1 MNLRIFLS
9 AFVTFLLGTGLAWTS
24 DLRLPD
30 KAVAGGD
37 ITIQTSGN
45 GNATLYVVGPGTAIK
60 RQIRLGDAVEL
71 KGEELRKAGY
81 YRVAIK
87 GGEGESGKQLYVAPA
102 AAEKINFLARPSRVP
117 VGQPKVIAGT
127 AFVFDQYDNLVVSS
141 TPVTFNLSVPGAP
154 AKVEHTTTKDGVAYL
169 QTGSG
174 SKAGPGQFV
183 VTVGNNS
190 VRRVVEE
197 TAADPC
203 EQHLRFKVHKEKEG
217 LIAETDP
224 VRDCSGNAVPDGTI
238 VTFISNEPGKGRSTV
253 DARIKKGIARAV
265 LPPVPGA
272 TISVASG
279 VVLGN
284 EVRWG
289 GGE

>member
-1 MNLRIFLS
+1 MHTMRHKTTISVL
-9 AFVTFLLGTGLAWTS
+9 VCVLGAVGFAA
-24 DLRLPD
+24 DMRLPD
-30 KAVAGGD
+30 KAVAGQSVAIG
-37 ITIQTSGN
+37 TSGS
-45 GNATLYVVGPGTAIK
+45 GEATLYVVGPGTAIK
-60 RQIRLGDAVEL
+60 RQIKLGDDVQL
-71 KGEELRKAGY
+71 KGEELRNSGY
-81 YRVAIK
+81 YQIAIK
-87 GGEGESGKQLYVAPA
+87 GGADVSKELYVAPA

-127 AFVFDQYDNLVVSS
+127 AFVFDQFENLVTAP
-141 TPVTFNLSVPGAP
+141 TPVTFELSVPGAP
-154 AKVEHTTTKDGVAYL
+154 AKVERLTAKNGVSYL

-174 SKAGPGQFV
+174 TKAGPGQF
-183 VTVGNNS
+183 TVRVGDNS

-197 TAADPC
+197 TASEPC
-203 EQHLRFKVHKEKEG
+203 NLRFKLHKEKEG
-217 LIAETDP
+217 LIATTDP

-238 VTFISNEPGKGRSTV
+238 VTFISAEPGKGRSTV
-253 DARIKKGIARAV
+253 DARVKKGIARAV

>member
-1 MNLRIFLS
+1 MRQNFTSGLLVCFLG
-9 AFVTFLLGTGLAWTS
+9 AAALAA
-24 DLRLPD
+24 DIRVPD
-30 KAVAGGD
+30 KAVAGQGMAIGSSGSGD
-37 ITIQTSGN
+37 
-45 GNATLYVVGPGTAIK
+45 ATLYVVGPGTAIK
-60 RQIRLGDAVEL
+60 RQVKLGEQIQLKGVEL
-71 KGEELRKAGY
+71 RNAGY
-81 YRVAIK
+81 YQIAIK
-87 GGEGESGKQLYVAPA
+87 GGGTDFSKDLYVAPA

-127 AFVFDQYDNLVVSS
+127 AFVFDQYENLV
-141 TPVTFNLSVPGAP
+141 TAPMPVTFELSVPGAG
-154 AKVEHTTTKDGVAYL
+154 AKVDRATAKNGVAYL

-174 SKAGPGQFV
+174 TKAGPGQF
-183 VTVGNNS
+183 TVQVGDNS

-197 TAADPC
+197 TASEPC
-203 EQHLRFKVHKEKEG
+203 NLHFKLHNEKEG

-238 VTFISNEPGKGRSTV
+238 MTFVSAEPGKGRSTV
-253 DARIKKGIARAV
+253 DARVKKGIARAV

-289 GGE
+289 GDE

>member
-1 MNLRIFLS
+1 MK
-9 AFVTFLLGTGLAWTS
+9 GLVLATLMIVAIGAWAA

-30 KAVAGGD
+30 KAVAGQNTTIATTGSGD
-37 ITIQTSGN
+37 
-45 GNATLYVVGPGTAIK
+45 ATLYVVGPGTAIK
-60 RQIRLGDAVEL
+60 RDIKLGSDVEI
-71 KGEELRKAGY
+71 KGEQLRK
-81 YRVAIK
+81 
-87 GGEGESGKQLYVAPA
+87 SGFYEVVVKSSDGDSTKQLYVAPA
-102 AAEKINFLARPSRVP
+102 APEKVNFLARPSRVP
-117 VGQPKVIAGT
+117 VGQPKVITGT
-127 AFVFDQYDNLVVSS
+127 AFVFDQYANLVLAP
-141 TPVTFNLSVPGAP
+141 TPVTFNLTVPGAP
-154 AKVEHTTTKDGVAYL
+154 AKTQRMTTRDGVAYL

-174 SKAGPGQFV
+174 TKAGPGQFI
-183 VTVGNNS
+183 VTVGDNS

-197 TAADPC
+197 TASEPC
-203 EQHLRFKVHKEKEG
+203 NLRFQVHKEKEG

-238 VTFISNEPGKGRSTV
+238 VTFISNEPGQGRSTV

-265 LPPVPGA
+265 LPAVPGS

-289 GGE
+289 GGL

>member
-1 MNLRIFLS
+1 MRQNFITGMLVCFLG
-9 AFVTFLLGTGLAWTS
+9 AIALAAEI
-24 DLRLPD
+24 RLPD
-30 KAVAGGD
+30 KAVAGQG
-37 ITIQTSGN
+37 IAIGTSGS
-45 GNATLYVVGPGTAIK
+45 GEATFYIVGPGTAIK
-60 RQIRLGDAVEL
+60 RQVKLGEQIQL
-71 KGEELRKAGY
+71 KGQELRNAGY
-81 YRVAIK
+81 YQVAIK
-87 GGEGESGKQLYVAPA
+87 GGDADVGKDLYVAPT

-127 AFVFDQYDNLVVSS
+127 AFVFDQYENLVTAP
-141 TPVTFNLSVPGAP
+141 TPVTFELSVPGAA
-154 AKVEHTTTKDGVAYL
+154 AKVDRATARNGVAYL

-174 SKAGPGQFV
+174 TKAGPGQFTV
-183 VTVGNNS
+183 QVGNNS

-197 TAADPC
+197 TASEPC
-203 EQHLRFKVHKEKEG
+203 NLRFKLHKEKEG

-224 VRDCSGNAVPDGTI
+224 VRDCSGNTVPDGTI
-238 VTFISNEPGKGRSTV
+238 VTFISAEPGSGRSTV
-253 DARIKKGIARAV
+253 DARVKKGIARAV
-265 LPPVPGA
+265 LPAVPGA

>member
-1 MNLRIFLS
+1 MNQRIFIGTIL
-9 AFVTFLLGTGLAWTS
+9 TLLLGTGVSSAS
-24 DLRLPD
+24 DLRLPA
-30 KAVAGGD
+30 KAVAGED
-37 ITIQTSGN
+37 VTVETSGN
-45 GNATLYVVGPGTAIK
+45 GNATLYVVGPGTAVKREIK
-60 RQIRLGDAVEL
+60 LGDAVHL
-71 KGEELRKAGY
+71 KGEELRNAGY
-81 YRVAIK
+81 YELVIK
-87 GGEGESGKQLYVAPA
+87 GGDGTSSKQLYVSPT
-102 AAEKINFLARPSRVP
+102 AAERVNFLARPSRVP
-117 VGQPKVIAGT
+117 VRQPKVIAGT
-127 AFVFDQYDNLVVSS
+127 AFVFDQYDNLVVTP
-141 TPVTFNLSVPGAP
+141 TPVTFNLSVPGSP
-154 AKVEHTTTKDGVAYL
+154 AKVQQAATKNGVAYL

-174 SKAGPGQFV
+174 SKAGPGQFI

-197 TAADPC
+197 TAAEPC
-203 EQHLRFKVHKEKEG
+203 DLRFKVHKEKEG
-217 LIAETDP
+217 LVAETDP

-253 DARIKKGIARAV
+253 DARIKKGVARAV

-289 GGE
+289 GGL

>member
-1 MNLRIFLS
+1 MMRHKFMIATLVCLVIVAAS
-9 AFVTFLLGTGLAWTS
+9 AA

-30 KAVAGGD
+30 KAIAGQGVS
-37 ITIQTSGN
+37 IASSGT
-45 GNATLYVVGPGTAIK
+45 GEATLYVVGPGTAIK
-60 RQIRLGDAVEL
+60 RQVKLGEEIQL
-71 KGEELRKAGY
+71 KGEDLRNAGHY
-81 YRVAIK
+81 LIAITS
-87 GGEGESGKQLYVAPA
+87 GGTDINKDLYIAPA
-102 AAEKINFLARPSRVP
+102 APEQINFLARPSRVP

-127 AFVFDQYDNLVVSS
+127 AFVFDQYENLVMVP
-141 TPVTFNLSVPGAP
+141 TPVTFELSVPGAP
-154 AKVEHTTTKDGVAYL
+154 AKMERFTTKNGVAYL

-174 SKAGPGQFV
+174 SKAGPGQF
-183 VTVGNNS
+183 TVRVGENS

-197 TAADPC
+197 TASEPC
-203 EQHLRFKVHKEKEG
+203 NLRFKLHKEKDG

-238 VTFISNEPGKGRSTV
+238 VTFISAEPGKGRSTV
-253 DARIKKGIARAV
+253 DARVKKGIARAV